1 MIKNISYLFDFSG
14 TYNNQWMVVD
24 YKKLAMEEIP
34 TEGVLTVLEQIP
46 DLVVIEDQTKLLL
59 TRGYW
64 KSYNRAFYPGT
75 IQILRNQ
82 RGGWVRLNTYI
93 CLQGG

>member
-1 MIKNISYLFDFSG
+1 MHKNLSYLFDFSG

-46 DLVVIEDQTKLLL
+46 NLVVIEDQTKLLL
-59 TRGYW
+59 TR
-64 KSYNRAFYPGT
+64 
-75 IQILRNQ
+75 QEL
-82 RGGWVRLNTYI
+82 LN
-93 CLQGG
+93 